1 MKSIELYKQKLEKLE
16 LAARKRNKEIDG
28 AVVFLCNVVD
38 GLTEAAN
45 FEGKSVKSLYNEA
58 AKRVEK
64 AILVLRGEFG
74 KRKNADE
81 VDA

>member
-16 LAARKRNKEIDG
+16 LAAKKCNKEIDG

-45 FEGKSVKSLYNEA
+45 FECKSVKALYNEA

-64 AILVLRGEFG
+64 AIFVLRGEFG
-74 KRKNADE
+74 KRKNGDE
-81 VDA
+81 VTE